1 MGATMEASGRVEE
14 SGRGS
19 SKRQQA
25 RGKDAAARGAAR
37 AVGGREAT
45 SVTRRGRAGG
55 SARKSAGKSTGDPT
69 GDPAGDPAG
78 DSAGRDDGNG
88 RRAARGLR
96 LKRQSPAPP
105 SHSKRVTRDPDPAP
119 PRFVLAAAPQL
130 AQTFDDAVLE
140 RDFIAFCQLSSH
152 ASGAALDRSVM
163 DLSATEWSSTES
175 WATRAENQWLD
186 LFTQARDHIALPEF
200 ERVDAAREICGSTLL
215 EPLQNDIEVDRWA
228 DSRSIYATLC
238 ATRLLT
244 AEEERSVMRRMHYLK
259 HLAWRLLTQPT
270 LSRWDLT
277 RADGLIQAAK
287 WHRDLVVQANMR
299 LIVSI
304 VKKMRIE
311 SHWYDELISDGTVAL
326 LRAVNKFDPGRG
338 YRFCTFASTV
348 IRRDCYHYIKNR
360 KLDDNRYRKVA
371 TVPVLPAMRG
381 KAVGDAELP
390 VGADRAHWLAWR
402 ERLSSMMSLLTRR
415 EQVIIRSR
423 YCLGSHRRVKTLKRL
438 SAALKISKERVRQ
451 IELGALEK
459 LRAAAEL
466 EM

>member
-1 MGATMEASGRVEE
+1 MGATTEARGRVEE

-19 SKRQQA
+19 SRKRQA
-25 RGKDAAARGAAR
+25 RGKDAAARAA
-37 AVGGREAT
+37 GGREVT
-45 SVTRRGRAGG
+45 SVTRRAL
-55 SARKSAGKSTGDPT
+55 AADSAGKS
-69 GDPAGDPAG
+69 
-78 DSAGRDDGNG
+78 AGRDEGNG
-88 RRAARGLR
+88 RRAARGVR
-96 LKRQSPAPP
+96 LKRQNAAPA
-105 SHSKRVTRDPDPAP
+105 SHSMRVARNPEPAP

-130 AQTFDDAVLE
+130 AQTFDDAALE

-163 DLSATEWSSTES
+163 DLSATDWS
-175 WATRAENQWLD
+175 ATDAENQWLE
-186 LFTQARDHIALPEF
+186 LFKQARDHIALPEF
-200 ERVDAAREICGSTLL
+200 QRADAVREICGSTLL
-215 EPLQNDIEVDRWA
+215 EPLQNDIAVDRWA

-259 HLAWRLLTQPT
+259 HLAWRLLSQPT
-270 LSRWDLT
+270 LSQWDLT

-390 VGADRAHWLAWR
+390 VGADRAHWLTWR

-423 YCLGSHRRVKTLKRL
+423 YCLGSHRSVKTLKRL

-466 EM
+466 EGSVC